1 MSREPPLLTPEE
13 LHDILRPI
21 RLVNPGGDFY
31 REREKKYH
39 ETLAFIDHIL
49 ILEQAA
55 KKHKPL
61 VLLDCGCGRS
71 YLSFILNVVLTRK
84 LGRPAYFI
92 GVDGQDDLI
101 QTCRDVQRKLGFA
114 NMEFHAGDIH
124 SATPARKPD
133 IVYALHA
140 CDTATDEAVA
150 AGIRLQARGI
160 VVAPCCQ
167 RYVKR
172 SMKGGHPLR
181 ALSRHSVFKEQLAVM
196 LTEGAKDS
204 SSKSKAKAN

>member
-1 MSREPPLLTPEE
+1 
-13 LHDILRPI
+13 
-21 RLVNPGGDFY
+21 
-31 REREKKYH
+31 
-39 ETLAFIDHIL
+39 
-49 ILEQAA
+49 
-55 KKHKPL
+55 
-61 VLLDCGCGRS
+61 
-71 YLSFILNVVLTRK
+71 
-84 LGRPAYFI
+84 
-92 GVDGQDDLI
+92 
-101 QTCRDVQRKLGFA
+101 
-114 NMEFHAGDIH
+114 MEFHAGDIH

-196 LTEGAKDS
+196 LTEGARVLALEAAGCNLQVDEVTIS
-204 SSKSKAKAN
+204 ADGRIIAKETVMEA